1 MVLRRRSPVDL
12 SPLTPLPT
20 TKPNRLPEMVDA
32 ARVAHQVWSR
42 QRFEAR
48 VAALRRASRAMLADR
63 ERLLS
68 IVRAE
73 VGKTEADAL
82 FTEALGPLETLNA
95 WVPMVQ
101 GVLQPKKVS
110 LNPLSF
116 PKKSGWSR
124 LLPRGV
130 VAVIAPWNFPVA
142 GLYRSCFPAL
152 LMGNAIL
159 VKPSEYASESS
170 RWFVDHLAAELP
182 PDLARTIV
190 GGPELGRALV
200 EADIDACAFTG
211 SVATGRRVQVECA
224 RRGVP
229 CSVELG
235 GNDFAIVLNDCDLK
249 RTIAGLTQWSLQ
261 NAGQACGA
269 IEVAAVDQ
277 AVADPLVAGL
287 AIAFRGLRLGVDVAP
302 LVNKRQLDQVD
313 AHVKDALRKGARLV
327 CGGHRSGPGLGFL
340 PTVLD
345 HCTEDMD
352 IVREETFGPVLPIVR
367 VPNAYE
373 ATKLANRSQFGLTAS
388 IWSKDIDRAKK
399 LAGRLD
405 VGVVTINNHAL
416 TGAIPDLPWAGT
428 KDSGP
433 GIANS
438 VHALST
444 FGRPNAVLVDES
456 KSPEPFWLPYDRQ
469 LVELGH
475 RLADAQ
481 IGRILK
487 AYRIPILLRRRS
499 EAIKRHFGW

>member
-1 MVLRRRSPVDL
+1 MRLRRRSPVDL
-12 SPLTPLPT
+12 SPLAPLPT
-20 TKPNRLPEMVDA
+20 TELSRLPEMVEA
-32 ARVAHQVWSR
+32 AQVAHQVWSR
-42 QRFEAR
+42 QRFEVR
-48 VAALRRASRAMLADR
+48 LDALRRACRAMLADR
-63 ERLLS
+63 ARLLE
-68 IVRAE
+68 IVHAE

-82 FTEALGPLETLNA
+82 FTEALGPLETLNR
-95 WVPMVQ
+95 WGPIVQ
-101 GVLQPKKVS
+101 DALQKKKVS

-116 PKKSGWSR
+116 PGKSGWSQ
-124 LLPRGV
+124 LVPRGV
-130 VAVIAPWNFPVA
+130 VGIIAPWNFPVA

-159 VKPSEYASESS
+159 VKPSEFAAESS

-182 PDLARTIV
+182 PDLARTVV
-190 GGPELGRALV
+190 GGPDHGRALV
-200 EADIDACAFTG
+200 ESDIDACVFTG
-211 SVATGRRVQVECA
+211 SVATGRRVQIECA
-224 RRGVP
+224 RRGIP

-235 GNDFAIVLNDCDLK
+235 GKDFAVVLGDCGLD

-287 AIAFRGLRLGVDVAP
+287 ALAFRGLRLGEDVAP
-302 LVNKRQLDQVD
+302 LANKRQLDLVD
-313 AHVKDALRKGARLV
+313 AQVEDALQKGARLV

-340 PTVLD
+340 PTLLD

-373 ATKLANRSQFGLTAS
+373 ATKLLNRSKFGLTAS
-388 IWSKDIDRAKK
+388 IWSEDIDRAKK
-399 LAGRLD
+399 LAERLD

-416 TGAIPDLPWAGT
+416 TGAIPELPWAGT

-438 VHALST
+438 AHALST
-444 FGRPNAVLVDES
+444 FGRPKAVLVDES
-456 KSPEPFWLPYDRQ
+456 KGPEPFWLPYDRH

-481 IGRILK
+481 IGKILK
-487 AYRIPILLRRRS
+487 AYRIPFLLRRRT